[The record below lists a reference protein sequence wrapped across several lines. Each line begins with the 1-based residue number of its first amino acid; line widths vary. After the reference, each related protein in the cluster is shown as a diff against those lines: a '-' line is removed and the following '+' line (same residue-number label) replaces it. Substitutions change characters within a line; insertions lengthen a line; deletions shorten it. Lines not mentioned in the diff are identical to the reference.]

1 MDREPWCAAVHG
13 VTKSWTQLSDW
24 TELNDLWYW
33 AFFNVLIS
41 YLYLFFG
48 EMFIQVLCPFLN
60 RVVFLFLWNF
70 IYILDIRTI
79 TYIMW
84 KGFLPS
90 CRLSF
95 YFLDN
100 VLGCTKVFS
109 CDEVKLVYSLVLLL
123 VPLVPYLRICCQ
135 IQDHEDLP
143 LCFLPRALWF
153 YPYLWILDPFWIK
166 FLCALRSHLSFYTW
180 YT

>member
-1 MDREPWCAAVHG
+1 
-13 VTKSWTQLSDW
+13 
-24 TELNDLWYW
+24 
-33 AFFNVLIS
+33 
-41 YLYLFFG
+41 
-48 EMFIQVLCPFLN
+48 MFIQVLCPFLN

-143 LCFLPRALWF
+143 LGCTKVFSCDEVKLVYSLVLLLVPLVPYLRICCQIQDHEDLPLCFLPRALWF